1 MAVPAE
7 RPSFFRSP
15 LNLGLIALCG
25 MLTFATVQR
34 QEHVL
39 IAAATALD
47 GLAISEVVA
56 LEALDQADLPAM
68 DPRLAQVVD
77 PRPAFAFLL
86 NARPRRTGVQPFQYD
101 VQPGETVGDVAAR
114 FGVTVS
120 ALLWNNGLEHPD
132 QVQPG
137 DQLTVLPVSGV
148 LHRAEPG
155 ETLSGIARRFS
166 VAIGDLMR
174 ANAIEDPDVL
184 LAGQV
189 LVIPGWDAPMPA
201 AVTDKA
207 DAAVSLTAAEAE
219 PARADAAPIAAPAP
233 EPAVVAVLHE
243 ANLPAPPNATRSQ
256 RDFILSIAP
265 GARESHVRTGVPA
278 SVTLA
283 QAILESDWGRSRLTR
298 EAKNLF
304 GIKAHSRPGT
314 AGVYHISTWEV
325 EGGQDVMRVEPFKAY
340 VTMAESI
347 VDHGRWF
354 HQQPRYARALA
365 VRDDPRAFARAI
377 NDAGYATDPAYSA
390 KLITLMDRF
399 DLYAYD
405 VN

>member
-7 RPSFFRSP
+7 RPSFVRSP
-15 LNLGLIALCG
+15 LNLGLLALCG

-47 GLAISEVVA
+47 GLAITEVVPF
-56 LEALDQADLPAM
+56 EAIDQADLPAM

-86 NARPRRTGVQPFQYD
+86 NARPRPSGVQPFQYD
-101 VQPGETVGDVAAR
+101 VQPGETIGDVAVR

-120 ALLWNNGLEHPD
+120 ALLWNNGLQSPD
-132 QVQPG
+132 EVRPG
-137 DQLTVLPVSGV
+137 DRLTVLPVSGV
-148 LHRAEPG
+148 LHRAEAG

-166 VAIGDLMR
+166 VAMGDLMR

-184 LAGQV
+184 VAGQV
-189 LVIPGWDAPMPA
+189 LVIPGWDAPMPSA
-201 AVTDKA
+201 AGDEA
-207 DAAVSLTAAEAE
+207 DAQVSLAAAEAT
-219 PARADAAPIAAPAP
+219 PAQEAAPAI
-233 EPAVVAVLHE
+233 AAAGSE
-243 ANLPAPPNATRSQ
+243 AAAAIQDADLPAPPNASRSQ
-256 RDFILSIAP
+256 REFILAVAP
-265 GARESHVRTGVPA
+265 GARESHLRTGVPA

-325 EGGQDVMRVEPFKAY
+325 EGGADVMRVEPFKAY

-390 KLITLMDRF
+390 KLITLMDKF

-405 VN
+405 VK